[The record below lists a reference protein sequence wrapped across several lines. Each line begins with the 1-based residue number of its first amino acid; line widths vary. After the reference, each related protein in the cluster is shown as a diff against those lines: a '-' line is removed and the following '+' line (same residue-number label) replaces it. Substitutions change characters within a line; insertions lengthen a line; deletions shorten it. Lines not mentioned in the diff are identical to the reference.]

1 MEKRFIFVL
10 ISVLLISSAM
20 FGSVSASGNSG
31 YQVPYWGNS
40 YYAPYNCCDCSW
52 VCNDP
57 CCSTNYYNQYK
68 PALCASFV
76 SDVTVPDGS
85 YVSPGASFVKTWQ
98 IRNTG
103 TTTWT
108 TGYQLVFSSGSQL
121 SGPSAVALPHSVA
134 PGQTVDI
141 SVTLTAP
148 ANAGKYRGYWMLK
161 ADTGQLFGVGAGCKV
176 AFWVEITTGKAYCTG
191 YNCCFGSWY
200 CAPEPIPPSTGVKI
214 PMTQPAVP
222 TWPGW

>member
-1 MEKRFIFVL
+1 MKKRFIFVL

-31 YQVPYWGNS
+31 YQVPYWNNS
-40 YYAPYNCCDCSW
+40 YTPYNCCNCSW
-52 VCNDP
+52 YCGDP
-57 CCSTNYYNQYK
+57 CCSSGHYNPYTPQ
-68 PALCASFV
+68 LCASFV

-85 YVSPGASFVKTWQ
+85 YVAPGASFVKTWQ
-98 IRNTG
+98 IRNNG
-103 TTTWT
+103 NTTWNT
-108 TGYQLVFSSGSQL
+108 NYQLVFSSGSQL
-121 SGPSAVALPHSVA
+121 SGPAAVSLPHSVA
-134 PGQTVDI
+134 PGQTVDV

-148 ANAGKYRGYWMLK
+148 VNAGKYRGYWMLK
-161 ADTGQLFGVGAGCKV
+161 SDTGQLFGVGAGCKV
-176 AFWVEITTGKAYCTG
+176 AVWVEITTSKAYCQG

-200 CAPEPIPPSTGVKI
+200 CAPETFPPSIGVKV